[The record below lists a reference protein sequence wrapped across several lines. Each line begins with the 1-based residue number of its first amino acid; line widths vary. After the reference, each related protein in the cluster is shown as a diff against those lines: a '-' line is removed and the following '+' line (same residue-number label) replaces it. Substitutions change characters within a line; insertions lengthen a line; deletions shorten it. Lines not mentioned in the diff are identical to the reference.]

1 MVALLPAIAFTA
13 TGVLDQTDVDSL
25 EWDILILIGGGIAL
39 GAGMQKTG
47 LDQIVVQAVPLG
59 GPFVLVGLVGTT
71 VLVSTFMS
79 NTAAA
84 NLLIPIG
91 VSFALR
97 TTAAS
102 GPDPVQLG
110 LSIALAASLSMAL
123 PVSTPP
129 NAIAYASG
137 ELDTADFARAGGLL
151 GGLAVVLIVA
161 FGGPVIGFWVG

>member
-1 MVALLPAIAFTA
+1 
-13 TGVLDQTDVDSL
+13 
-25 EWDILILIGGGIAL
+25 
-39 GAGMQKTG
+39 MQKTG

-59 GPFVLVGLVGTT
+59 GPFVLIGLVGAT

-91 VSFALR
+91 VSLVLG
-97 TTAAS
+97 AAGSS
-102 GPDPVQLG
+102 GPGPIQIG

-137 ELDTADFARAGGLL
+137 ELETADFVRAGGLL

-161 FGGPVIGFWVG
+161 FGGSVIAFWVG